1 MFLSLYRI
9 SGTLSTEDNLRRV
22 SVILGESVESGWSV
36 GGEAS
41 TASVK
46 SFDKASK

>member
-1 MFLSLYRI
+1 MLSAQRT
-9 SGTLSTEDNLRRV
+9 TLLELVLSWVRV
-22 SVILGESVESGWSV
+22 TVESGWSV